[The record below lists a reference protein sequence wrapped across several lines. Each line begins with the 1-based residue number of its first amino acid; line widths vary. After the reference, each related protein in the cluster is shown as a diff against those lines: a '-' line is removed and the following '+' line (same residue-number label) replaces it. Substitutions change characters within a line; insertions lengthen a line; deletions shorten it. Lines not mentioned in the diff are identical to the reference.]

1 MKILN
6 RIRVVAALVVG
17 GAIPAFSQAVPPT
30 QRAGD
35 CSVNIS
41 GTENTASLVC
51 TGVDA
56 KVAKQIQAI
65 VRGMQRNESA
75 VKEISEKLDRILSLP
90 VLSTQLEQLRE
101 LEKLFAG
108 KSEVDLDSQFD
119 FPNLEAINTRM
130 IRDRIIQVRAT
141 GDKTNFALAPYSDG
155 GGFLVATDIA
165 GDTLFHTPSGGAF
178 RLDFSRV
185 AMIVLTTKY
194 SNALKQLNY
203 YEDSITI
210 PTDVIAAIKDLDATV
225 QKNARTLL
233 NTLDSCLQENPDYF
247 MDGQMPP
254 MGIIHQRFNQS
265 RVELKPKIDEIVAA
279 SRKYLHADSAN
290 P

>member
-1 MKILN
+1 MKIIN
-6 RIRVVAALVVG
+6 SIRIVAALVVG
-17 GAIPAFSQAVPPT
+17 GAFPAFPQSAPAS

-41 GTENTASLVC
+41 GKDNTASLVC
-51 TGVDA
+51 SGVDV

-90 VLSTQLEQLRE
+90 VLSAQLEQLRE

-119 FPNLEAINTRM
+119 FPNLEAINIRM
-130 IRDRIIQVRAT
+130 IRDRIIHVRTT
-141 GDKTNFALAPYSDG
+141 GDRMNFSLIPYSDG
-155 GGFLVATDIA
+155 GGFLLATDIA
-165 GDTLFHTPSGGAF
+165 GDTLSNTPSGGAL

-185 AMIVLTTKY
+185 ALIVLTAKY
-194 SNALKQLNY
+194 SNSLKQLNY
-203 YEDSITI
+203 YEDSVTI
-210 PTDVIAAIKDLDATV
+210 PSDVILAIKDLDATV

-233 NTLDSCLQENPDYF
+233 NTWILVF
-247 MDGQMPP
+247 
-254 MGIIHQRFNQS
+254 R
-265 RVELKPKIDEIVAA
+265 KILTIFWKV
-279 SRKYLHADSAN
+279 RYLLWGLSIN
-290 P
+290 GLTIRE